1 MYLSQVLNG
10 ILLPFVLIF
19 ILLLINRT
27 DLMGKYVNSR
37 IYNVIAWSSSAVMII
52 LTVAMVVSLL
62 FFGA

>member
-27 DLMGKYVNSR
+27 ELMGKYVNSR
-37 IYNVIAWSSSAVMII
+37 TYNVIAWGSSVIMIA
-52 LTVAMVVSLL
+52 LTLAMVGSLL